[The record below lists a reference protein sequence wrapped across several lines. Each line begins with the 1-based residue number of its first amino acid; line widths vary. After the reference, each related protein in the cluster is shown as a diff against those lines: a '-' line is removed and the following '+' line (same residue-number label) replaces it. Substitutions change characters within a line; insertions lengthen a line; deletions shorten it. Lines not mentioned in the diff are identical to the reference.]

1 LNQWSDFLWYALAG
15 GIGVVLLAGPLGCFV
30 VWQRLAYFGETLAH
44 GALLGVA
51 LAFLLDLSPTL
62 GVAAVGVALAF
73 LLARRSAN
81 EPLTEDTLLGFLAH
95 TSLALGLVALAFL
108 ERVRVDLFAYL
119 FGDILALRPEELLL
133 LALIDLVGLVLVVR
147 FWSGWVNL
155 TLHEEL
161 AAVEG
166 HPVARLRLVFLLT
179 LALFVATAMKLVGIL
194 LTVALLVIPAAAARP
209 LARTPAQMA
218 IGAVLIGVVAV
229 WLGLS
234 ASLAWDTPAGPSIV
248 VAAALL
254 FLLVRWAL
262 TVIRHARAE
271 LATSRPTL

>member
-44 GALLGVA
+44 GAFLGVA

-133 LALIDLVGLVLVVR
+133 LALIDLIGLVLVVR

-166 HPVARLRLVFLLT
+166 HPVTRLRLVFLLT

-209 LARTPAQMA
+209 LSRTPTQMA

-254 FLLVRWAL
+254 FLLVRWVL

>member
-1 LNQWSDFLWYALAG
+1 MNQWSDFLWYALAG

-44 GALLGVA
+44 GAFLGVA

-133 LALIDLVGLVLVVR
+133 LALIDLIGLVLVVR
-147 FWSGWVNL
+147 FW
-155 TLHEEL
+155 
-161 AAVEG
+161 
-166 HPVARLRLVFLLT
+166 
-179 LALFVATAMKLVGIL
+179 
-194 LTVALLVIPAAAARP
+194 
-209 LARTPAQMA
+209 
-218 IGAVLIGVVAV
+218 
-229 WLGLS
+229 
-234 ASLAWDTPAGPSIV
+234 
-248 VAAALL
+248 
-254 FLLVRWAL
+254 
-262 TVIRHARAE
+262 
-271 LATSRPTL
+271 

>member
-1 LNQWSDFLWYALAG
+1 MSHWPDFLWYALAG
-15 GIGVVLLAGPLGCFV
+15 GTGVVLLAGPLGCFV

-44 GALLGVA
+44 GAFLGVA
-51 LAFLLDLSPTL
+51 LALLVDFSPSL
-62 GVAAVGVALAF
+62 GVAAVGSALAF

-81 EPLTEDTLLGFLAH
+81 EPLTEDTLLGLLAH

-108 ERVRVDLFAYL
+108 EGVRVDLFAYL
-119 FGDILALRPEELLL
+119 FGDILALRPEELVL
-133 LALIDLVGLVLVVR
+133 LALIDFIGVALIVR

-166 HPVARLRLVFLLT
+166 HPVAQLRLTFLLT
-179 LALFVATAMKLVGIL
+179 LALLVATAMKLVGIL
-194 LTVALLVIPAAAARP
+194 LTIALLVIPPAAARP

-218 IGAVLIGVVAV
+218 FGAVLIGVVAV

-254 FLLVRWAL
+254 FLTVRWG
-262 TVIRHARAE
+262 VARFG
-271 LATSRPTL
+271 